1 MDTKNTLSDGIK
13 KLMLAGIGAVAA
25 TAEKSQEVLDDLISK
40 GEITVEQGKALNQ
53 ELKHNME
60 ESRKKAE
67 AKVAA
72 DKEKKAEEEKKPE
85 EDKKDFASYVAS
97 LTPEELAALKE
108 QIAKKEEK

>member
-1 MDTKNTLSDGIK
+1 MDTKNSLSEGIR

-25 TAEKSQEVLDDLISK
+25 TAEKSQEVLDDLGSR

-67 AKVAA
+67 EKAAAAK
-72 DKEKKAEEEKKPE
+72 EEKKPDE
-85 EDKKDFASYVAS
+85 EKSGKKDFAAYVAGLS
-97 LTPEELAALKE
+97 PEELTALKE
-108 QIAKKEEK
+108 QIAKTEEK